1 MHEKVNY
8 HNILTAVVI
17 AQFMYFLLTSFPNNV
32 TSNHRQVGGT
42 NKKFSA
48 RSARSVVLYPI
59 LKMVAQLTQNIRGTF
74 NFALQNIFSY
84 RTLYECFLNV
94 VNVPGKHK

>member
-1 MHEKVNY
+1 MKPA
-8 HNILTAVVI
+8 LG
-17 AQFMYFLLTSFPNNV
+17 LKPRS
-32 TSNHRQVGGT
+32 HRERQRASTHQIKLMSKIVSIHT
-42 NKKFSA
+42 DRIDA
-48 RSARSVVLYPI
+48 RQLIS
-59 LKMVAQLTQNIRGTF
+59 QLTQNIRGTF